1 MNCNAQPYRPAQS
14 PVRAAFTLVE
24 LLVVIAIIA
33 ILAALL
39 LPSLNRAKQKA
50 WTISCLNNLKQLSVC
65 WYQYAGDNEDVMVPN
80 NFVTG
85 FGAGSN
91 GELHESHREEDMS
104 WCQGY
109 TPLDINEIDENRSML
124 FIYNRSVD
132 IYRCPADKSTVF
144 GYPEILRKRSYNI
157 NNSANCSMDNHFR
170 KFTEIPNTTELFIL
184 IEPHE
189 DEIWD
194 STFGFFRA
202 GSPWENYWLDIPADR
217 HQQGANLTFADGHAQ
232 RFKWKSKKDG
242 KLFLHPAAN
251 ADDLADLNRLRQHT
265 KSFGGN

>member
-1 MNCNAQPYRPAQS
+1 MKRTANFRPAPS
-14 PVRAAFTLVE
+14 PIRAAFTLIE

-50 WTISCLNNLKQLSVC
+50 WTVSCLNNLRQLSVC
-65 WYQYAGDNEDVMVPN
+65 WHQYAGDNEDVMVPN
-80 NFVTG
+80 NFVTS
-85 FGAGSN
+85 FDGSL
-91 GELHESHREEDMS
+91 GEVSREEDMS

-109 TPLDINEIDENRSML
+109 TPLDTNEIDEARSML

-144 GYPEILRKRSYNI
+144 GRPEMLRKRSYNI
-157 NNSANCSMDNHFR
+157 SNSANCSMDVHYR
-170 KFTEIPNTTELFIL
+170 KSGEILKTTELFIL
-184 IEPHE
+184 TEPHE

-194 STFGFFRA
+194 STFGFFRV

-232 RFKWKSKKDG
+232 RFKWRAKKDG
-242 KLFLHPAAN
+242 KLFLYPAAN
-251 ADDLADLNRLRQHT
+251 AADLADLNRLRQHT
-265 KSFGGN
+265 KGFGGN